1 MFSWNDFINDFP
13 YTNFSDINVSWFLNK
28 FKQIFD
34 EWSGLYTSLQEWK
47 NATDA
52 YNEQWRQQQE
62 QAFQNWENSF
72 QSAIDEWKV
81 QTETGINTWEQDTI
95 ANLETWKN
103 AFITEYN
110 ALKAQVEQ
118 IAVDAENAKNSAEQS
133 AQNAEQSAQTAEEIA
148 QSLNTSLTQIGI
160 NTVDIS
166 ALKRQLNNDKTAPV
180 GYVMTASN
188 DGNGTEWTLAG
199 TPTDEQ
205 TQTAISNWLT
215 NHPEATTTVQDNSLT
230 EAKFTDTLKLK
241 TIKDYVTP
249 EMYGAYGDDT
259 HDDTQSIQAM
269 FDSATALNMGVLF
282 PNKTYLVTGPII
294 VPDVPTCI
302 YMYGLIHGTYDGDIL
317 TLGRSGY
324 NKIGGS
330 YKIKIKGD
338 NKANSV
344 GLKII
349 NFNNSHVELAYI
361 SKCAV
366 GVKICGYEGGTQ
378 WTNFEINRIYECI
391 EGIVLTNAKINN
403 NAGWV
408 NGNYF
413 FGGAIST
420 YTQSPFTS
428 NNTAIV
434 ITSDDG
440 LYLNNTNIFE
450 NISLENNARCIKLSY
465 ASGNIFNNIRF
476 EENSSHIQ
484 TIIVENQSSGN
495 IIKSTYEQNVIV
507 GDIGTNIFI
516 QKSVNLEQTL
526 PFELYKSPDL
536 YNKTIT
542 YEISG
547 VNYKKCPS
555 IRFMRSGIADISS
568 YSSLYEIDTDGYLKI
583 KASGS
588 IVTKINTKINKQF
601 IVYYTNKNDA
611 NCRIYIKMYDTNGD
625 VITNK
630 TPVFTQPPYTK
641 YANMTH
647 LTASIS
653 ANLQDGFITSANVKP
668 GALLALPEECVEC
681 FIGLSGYNAEISAR
695 EYSIYAKTYETPNT
709 VSSEKNIS
717 TGHMPN
723 STHNPVGLLVG
734 CSVTTGNTVA
744 WIFGGIGWKAI

>member
-1 MFSWNDFINDFP
+1 MFNRYP
-13 YTNFSDINVSWFLNK
+13 YTNFHELNLDYFIQH
-28 FKQIFD
+28 FKEIFT
-34 EWSGLYTSLQEWK
+34 EWEQL
-47 NATDA
+47 
-52 YNEQWRQQQE
+52 YNELQSWKTDTTEELDQWRAGVE
-62 QAFQNWENSF
+62 KDLDDREAALRAE
-72 QSAIDEWKV
+72 
-81 QTETGINTWEQDTI
+81 
-95 ANLETWKN
+95 LETWKQDT
-103 AFITEYN
+103 ADDISEWETATLN
-110 ALKAQVEQ
+110 ALDAWKTAATAQFEAIRVQ
-118 IAVDAENAKNSAEQS
+118 AAASAEAAAAS
-133 AQNAEQSAQTAEEIA
+133 QTAAETARTQAQAAQAAAETAA
-148 QSLNTSLTQIGI
+148 QSVQASAAQIQL

-166 ALKRQLNNDKTAPV
+166 ALKTQLNNDKTAPV

-188 DGNGTEWTLAG
+188 NGNGTEWTLAG

-205 TQTAISNWLT
+205 TQTAISKWLT

-230 EAKFTDTLKLK
+230 EAKFTDALKLK
-241 TIKDYVTP
+241 VIKDYVIP
-249 EMYGAYGDDT
+249 EMYGAYGDDV
-259 HDDTQSIQAM
+259 HDDTQAIQAM

-282 PNKTYLVTGPII
+282 PNKTYLVTGPVT
-294 VPDVPTCI
+294 VPDVPTFI
-302 YMYGLIHGTYDGDIL
+302 YMYGVIHGTYGGDIL

-324 NKIGGS
+324 NKIGGF
-330 YKIKIKGD
+330 YKIRIKGD

-361 SKCAV
+361 TKCAI

-378 WTNFEINRIYECI
+378 WTTFEINRIYECI

-403 NAGWV
+403 STGWV

-413 FGGAIST
+413 FGGVIST
-420 YTQSPFTS
+420 YAESVFAS
-428 NNTAIV
+428 KNTGIV

-440 LYLNNTNIFE
+440 SYKNNSNIFE
-450 NISLENNARCIKLSY
+450 SIALENNAYCIKLSY
-465 ASGNIFNNIRF
+465 ASGNLFNNIRF
-476 EENSSHIQ
+476 EENNSHIQ
-484 TIIVENQSSGN
+484 TIIVENKSSGN
-495 IIKSTYEQNVIV
+495 IIKSTYEQNIIV

-516 QKSVNLEQTL
+516 QQSINLQHTM
-526 PFELYKSPDL
+526 PFKMYESPNL

-547 VNYKKCPS
+547 TTYKKCPS
-555 IRFMRSGIADISS
+555 IRFMRSGNADTSS
-568 YSSLYEIDTDGYLKI
+568 YSALYEIDTDGYLKI
-583 KASGS
+583 KAGGS

-601 IVYYTNKNDA
+601 IVYYTTKNDA
-611 NCRIYIKMYDTNGD
+611 NCRIYIKMYDKNGD

-630 TPVFTQPPYTK
+630 TPVFTQPPYAT

-653 ANLQDGFITSANVKP
+653 AHLQDGFITPANVNP
-668 GALLALPEECVEC
+668 GVLLALPEECVEC
-681 FIGLSGYNAEISAR
+681 FIGLSGYNTEISAK

-717 TGHMPN
+717 SGYIPN